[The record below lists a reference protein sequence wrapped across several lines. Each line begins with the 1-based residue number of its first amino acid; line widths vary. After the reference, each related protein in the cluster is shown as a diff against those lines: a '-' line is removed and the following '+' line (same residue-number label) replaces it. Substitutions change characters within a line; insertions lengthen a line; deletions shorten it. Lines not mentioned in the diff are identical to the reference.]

1 MALARARGLI
11 ALRLGVGVMGA
22 FATTFLIVPHAL
34 AGLFTTDGVVIAA
47 TVTLLQIA
55 ALFQLSDGAQ
65 TIAAGALRGLG
76 ETRATFVANLLGH
89 YSIGLPLML
98 GLALGAGLGAPGL
111 WWGLSVG
118 LTATGAFLIVK
129 FLRSTSRSRQ

>member
-1 MALARARGLI
+1 MI
-11 ALRLGVGVMGA
+11 AS
-22 FATTFLIVPHAL
+22 
-34 AGLFTTDGVVIAA
+34 

-65 TIAAGALRGLG
+65 AIAAGALRGLG

-89 YSIGLPLML
+89 YVIGLPLVL
-98 GLALGAGLGAPGL
+98 GLAFGAGLGAPGL

-118 LTATGAFLIVK
+118 LTATALLLIAK
-129 FLRSTSRSRQ
+129 FLRSTSRSPR